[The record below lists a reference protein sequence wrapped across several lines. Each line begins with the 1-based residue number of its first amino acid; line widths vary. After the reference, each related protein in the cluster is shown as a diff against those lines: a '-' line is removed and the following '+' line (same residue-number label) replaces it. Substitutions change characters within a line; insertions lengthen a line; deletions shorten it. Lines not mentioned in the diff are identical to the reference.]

1 VAPTVFAWLSHP
13 NYWIVAI
20 EGIALPMVHS
30 AWMTAIAFTVLNAI
44 LLLGLSDPHGEPCV
58 GRAPVSTLDLVIV
71 GAGPAGLAT
80 AIFARQAGLSVCV
93 LDGGP
98 TDGDKACGEGLMPGV
113 APLLAE
119 LGIDPPGEELVG
131 VGLPARVHSG

>member
-1 VAPTVFAWLSHP
+1 
-13 NYWIVAI
+13 
-20 EGIALPMVHS
+20 
-30 AWMTAIAFTVLNAI
+30 
-44 LLLGLSDPHGEPCV
+44 
-58 GRAPVSTLDLVIV
+58 VSTLDLVIV

-119 LGIDPPGEELVG
+119 LGIDPPAKSWWGWPTSKGPLGLSTGSPGHRDEE
-131 VGLPARVHSG
+131 SGAPC